1 MLKKIKVFT
10 GIVLVMFSVA
20 SLIVAVLKIWEVIN
34 GEMANEAFLKIA
46 YTFGALFITSLVVFL
61 VVNFMEE
68 KK

>member
-1 MLKKIKVFT
+1 
-10 GIVLVMFSVA
+10 MFSVA